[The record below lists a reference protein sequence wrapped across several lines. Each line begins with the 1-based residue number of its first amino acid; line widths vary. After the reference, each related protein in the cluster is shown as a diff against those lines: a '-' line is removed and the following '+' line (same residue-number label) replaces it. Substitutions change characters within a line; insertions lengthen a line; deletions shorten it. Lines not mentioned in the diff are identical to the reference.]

1 MARHLLPQPMKAG
14 ASGRKAGLRP
24 EGRASEAEGRCV
36 WVAAWGIPGEE
47 RYPELKLRGLVGP
60 ETKLP
65 L

>member
-1 MARHLLPQPMKAG
+1 MKAG
-14 ASGRKAGLRP
+14 AAGRKAGLRP